1 MQINLTLLQAKIKS
15 EHKKHQLEQRRL
27 KISSPTIDSTTDHQL
42 VEDYESSQESGVG
55 TSVGMHTFPYLRD
68 HKWLTSPVKNL
79 MDISVCGESKDD
91 PGYYFVESTVSLF
104 IFFQLYIAEIFKKK
118 NYFYF

>member
-15 EHKKHQLEQRRL
+15 DHKKHQLEQKRL

-104 IFFQLYIAEIFKKK
+104 IFFQLYKLFFIFIAEIF
-118 NYFYF
+118 F

>member
-1 MQINLTLLQAKIKS
+1 M
-15 EHKKHQLEQRRL
+15 
-27 KISSPTIDSTTDHQL
+27 
-42 VEDYESSQESGVG
+42 G

-91 PGYYFVESTVSLF
+91 PGYNFVESTASLF
-104 IFFQLYIAEIFKKK
+104 IFFQLYKLFFIFIAEIFLNQK
-118 NYFYF
+118 NFFFFLDEEGFFSQSTQGILSQLIDTPSKLIVS